1 MNAKNVGRDRLP
13 DDEFLDA
20 AHVAHFP
27 IALRALRVRVVA
39 VDAGG
44 VHDDGRDEP
53 YAAVEDR
60 AGDVVDAGG
69 RSLPQGRER
78 LALELVEGVGRAVL
92 ERIVR
97 KKAEADIVV
106 AFADH
111 AAELEGE
118 RGGDGNA
125 ARHIDIVGN
134 DMGRAAVGQHAG
146 DDITGIIAA
155 DAVDHH
161 HQLGRLAAQCL
172 LGQIAHVE
180 PDRDRQAGENDQQQ
194 QDAGKQVPAQA
205 TDDRLH
211 EGPPGG
217 GRRGA
222 GGDESRFA
230 GGHRSILPMREM
242 RSRSAPHDRGWPE
255 GAAERDMSGDPEST
269 PTSIFSESS
278 NLSDGTPDRHA
289 HHKLVLWK

>member
-1 MNAKNVGRDRLP
+1 VGRDRLP
-13 DDEFLDA
+13 DDEFLDS

-44 VHDDGRDEP
+44 IHDDGRDQP
-53 YAAVEDR
+53 HAAVEDR
-60 AGDVVDAGG
+60 AGDVVDAGV
-69 RSLPQGRER
+69 RSLSQGRER
-78 LALELVEGVGRAVL
+78 LALELVEGVGRAIP

-125 ARHIDIVGN
+125 AGHIDIVGN

-146 DDITGIIAA
+146 DDIAGIIAA

-180 PDRDRQAGENDQQQ
+180 PDRDRQAGENDQLSRML
-194 QDAGKQVPAQA
+194 G
-205 TDDRLH
+205 
-211 EGPPGG
+211 
-217 GRRGA
+217 
-222 GGDESRFA
+222 SRFRLRRRA
-230 GGHRSILPMREM
+230 IDSMRG
-242 RSRSAPHDRGWPE
+242 RSAPDGAALVVTRVGSLAVIGQVFPRWRCATGQRRAAGGGPE
-255 GAAERDMSGDPEST
+255 CAAERDMSGGSKST
-269 PTSIFSESS
+269 PTSILESS
-278 NLSDGTPDRHA
+278 NQSNGTP
-289 HHKLVLWK
+289 